1 MAASKNFTPSKFV
14 KFILNL
20 DLLSKVVFISLGLA
34 STGLFL
40 GISYSIIN
48 RLLAPNLTLAAGDET
63 GESYIISKAIEQVVE
78 RKSKIKIKVEKTGGT
93 TDNLRLLHEGKAQL
107 VTAQADVAAGNTNIS
122 GARSV
127 AVLYQDLFQLVVK
140 GDTIKQ
146 FSELKGKIIALPTEG
161 GQYKSFLEVAA
172 HYGMSEKDFQITG
185 KGKGK
190 GKYKDE
196 DADNDFRNGNA
207 DALFRVRAAGNKS
220 ISEHIQKNQGRLLAI
235 EQAEAMKIKYP
246 TFDTAKIP
254 LGAYRGYSPVPEK
267 DLDTVGVSRLL
278 LTSDK
283 VDKNVIEEIT
293 IILSENRQEIANA
306 IQGHDEVKPLVA
318 TIDRP
323 NITSS
328 AGITLHPGAL
338 AFYERDKRSFVQE
351 NSDFLAFILTVILLG
366 IQWIRQ
372 LKLWIA
378 RGKKDE
384 ADEYIESTIKLM
396 NEGLGEVEF
405 RQELL
410 DEAFN
415 TAAKALFAERISQ
428 ESFRTFNEAYK
439 TTREAIERERQLAK
453 QAVENKQ
460 REVSTE
466 YIKAVVHLLQ
476 DSKQSKNNIKQ
487 ELDKILEQVA
497 TDLVADNISQE
508 SFRTFIEAY
517 KTTRDAIERKQ

>member
-1 MAASKNFTPSKFV
+1 MTPFKNFSRGKFV
-14 KFILNL
+14 EFILNL
-20 DLLSKVVFISLGLA
+20 DPLSKVIFISLGIA
-34 STGLFL
+34 STGLVV
-40 GISYSIIN
+40 GITYRIIN
-48 RLLAPNLTLAAGDET
+48 RILAPHLTLAAGDVT
-63 GESYIISKAIEQVVE
+63 GESYIISKAIKQVVE
-78 RKSKIKIKVEKTGGT
+78 SKTNINIEVKTTGGT
-93 TDNLRLLHEGKAQL
+93 TSNLQLLHEGTAQL
-107 VTAQADVAAGNTNIS
+107 ATAQADAAAGDVNIS
-122 GARSV
+122 GARTV

-140 GDTIKQ
+140 DDTIKQ
-146 FSELKGKIIALPTEG
+146 FSQLQGKRIALSAKG
-161 GQYKSFLEVAA
+161 GQYKSFLKVAA

-185 KGKGK
+185 LNKNE
-190 GKYKDE
+190 YKDE
-196 DADNDFRNGNA
+196 DADRDFRDGKA

-220 ISEHIQKNQGRLLAI
+220 ILEHIQKNQGRLLAI

-246 TFDTAKIP
+246 TFDAAKIP
-254 LGAYRGYSPVPEK
+254 LGAYRGSSPVPEK
-267 DLDTVGVSRLL
+267 DLETVAVSRLL
-278 LTSDK
+278 LTTDK
-283 VDKNVIEEIT
+283 VDKNVIQEIT
-293 IILSENRQEIANA
+293 RILSENRQEIGNA
-306 IQGHDEVKPLVA
+306 IAQEHDEVKSLVA

-338 AFYERDKRSFVQE
+338 AFYERDKRSFVQD

-366 IQWIRQ
+366 VEWIKQ
-372 LKLWIA
+372 LKIWIA

-396 NEGLGEVEF
+396 NESLGEVEF
-405 RQELL
+405 RQKLL

-460 REVSTE
+460 REISAE
-466 YIKAVVHLLQ
+466 YIKAVVELLQ
-476 DSKQSKNNIKQ
+476 DSKQSKNTLQ
-487 ELDKILEQVA
+487 QQLDKILEQVA
-497 TDLVADNISQE
+497 TDLVAENISEE

-517 KTTRDAIERKQ
+517 QTTRDAIERKI

>member
-1 MAASKNFTPSKFV
+1 MAASKNFTLSKFV

-20 DLLSKVVFISLGLA
+20 DPLSKVVFIGLGLA
-34 STGLFL
+34 STGLFV
-40 GISYSIIN
+40 GIIYTIIN
-48 RLLAPNLTLAAGDET
+48 RLLAPHLILAAGDIT

-78 RKSKIKIKVEKTGGT
+78 RKTNISIEVEKTGGT
-93 TDNLRLLHEGKAQL
+93 TDNLQWLHEGKAQL
-107 VTAQADVAAGNTNIS
+107 ATAQADVVAGDMNIS
-122 GARSV
+122 GARTV

-140 GDTIKQ
+140 DDTIKQ
-146 FSELKGKIIALPTEG
+146 FFQLKGKTIALPAKG
-161 GQYKSFLEVAA
+161 GQYKSFLNVAA
-172 HYGMSEKDFQITG
+172 HYGMSEKDFKITG
-185 KGKGK
+185 KGKE
-190 GKYKDE
+190 KYEDQ

-246 TFDTAKIP
+246 TFDAAKIP
-254 LGAYRGYSPVPEK
+254 LGAYRGSSPVPEK

-278 LTSDK
+278 LTSNK
-283 VDKNVIEEIT
+283 VDKNVIQEIT
-293 IILSENRQEIANA
+293 TILSENRQEIANA
-306 IQGHDEVKPLVA
+306 IAQEYAEVKPLVA

-338 AFYERDKRSFVQE
+338 AYYDRDKRSFVQE
-351 NSDFLAFILTVILLG
+351 NADFLAFILTVILLTVE
-366 IQWIRQ
+366 WIRQ
-372 LKLWIA
+372 LKIWIA

-396 NEGLGEVEF
+396 NDGLGEVEF

-460 REVSTE
+460 REISAE
-466 YIKAVVHLLQ
+466 YIKAVVQLLQ
-476 DSKQSKNNIKQ
+476 DNKQSKNILQQ

-497 TDLVADNISQE
+497 TDLVAENISQE

-517 KTTRDAIERKQ
+517 KTTRDAIERKI